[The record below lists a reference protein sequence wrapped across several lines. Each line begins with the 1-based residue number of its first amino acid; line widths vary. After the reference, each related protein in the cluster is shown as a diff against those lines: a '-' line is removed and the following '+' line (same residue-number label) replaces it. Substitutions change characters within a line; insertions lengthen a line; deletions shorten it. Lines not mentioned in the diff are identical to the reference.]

1 MKLAY
6 EPFDVSAVH
15 TYPLASRVSK
25 ARHEAFAA
33 PWDPATGL
41 AGWLASLPDC
51 LAAADFRSVIDAIGA
66 ARAADRAIIWG
77 LGAHVVKTGLAPVL
91 IDLMER
97 GFVSAIAMNGAGLI
111 HDYEIAIG
119 GATSEDV
126 DTALG
131 AGRFGM
137 AEETGV
143 GLNRAI
149 ADGVGRGLGLGQSVV
164 TALGARTPAPPFAH
178 VSLLA
183 AAGRLD
189 VPVTAH
195 VAVGTDIT
203 HMHPL
208 ASGAAIGEGS
218 LRDFR
223 SFTSFVAK
231 LAGGVYLNCGSAV
244 VLPEVF
250 LKAVSLVRN
259 QGLSLDGLTTVNL
272 DFLRSYRADTN
283 VVRRPVAGVGKGYS
297 LTGHHELMLPL
308 LAAAVKTASKP

>member
-1 MKLAY
+1 VKLPY
-6 EPFDVSAVH
+6 EEFNPSGVR
-15 TYPLASRVSK
+15 TYPLQSRASK
-25 ARHEAFAA
+25 ASHEMFAH

-41 AGWLASLPDC
+41 HGWLASLPDV
-51 LAAADFRSVIDAIGA
+51 LAAADFRAVVQALSGAHEDARPIV
-66 ARAADRAIIWG
+66 WG
-77 LGAHVVKTGLAPVL
+77 LGAHVVKTGVSPVL

-97 GFVSAIAMNGAGLI
+97 GFVSALAMNGAGLI

-126 DTALG
+126 DSALG
-131 AGRFGM
+131 EGRFGM

-164 TALGARTPAPPFAH
+164 EALAHRQPHPPFAR

-183 AAGRLD
+183 AAGRLEI
-189 VPVTAH
+189 PVTAH
-195 VAVGTDIT
+195 IAIGTDIT
-203 HMHPL
+203 HMHPS
-208 ASGAAIGEGS
+208 ADGAAIGEGS

-223 SFTSFVAK
+223 YFTTFVSQ
-231 LAGGVYLNCGSAV
+231 LEGGVYLNCGSAV

-272 DFLRSYRADTN
+272 DFLRGYRSETN
-283 VVRRPVAGVGKGYS
+283 VVRRPVAGIGRGYS
-297 LTGHHELMLPL
+297 LIGHHELMIPL
-308 LAAAVKTASKP
+308 LAAALIAS